1 MPHQLFNRT
10 TINRVARTMDP
21 YTDDWALELGGD
33 RAGRLA
39 APVPPPAPMGAVG
52 LTDEVALNMYE
63 YWREGGMASVLAS
76 KLYGALATCLTTLW
90 TVALFVGVDWQ
101 ALVSPA
107 AVLRLRVSDMVE
119 HPTAADVLF
128 MVYFACGMAASAYL
142 MVDAAT
148 AVKRL
153 RRTRGYLRANMGV
166 ATDADL
172 AMLTWD
178 ALVSE
183 LQPALMRTGWRAT
196 ILVPRLPA
204 EFHRSVAARITR
216 VQDMVTLLHTTGVLG
231 DLLGWIPASS
241 LTTSVVS
248 LVCVHPLLSGS
259 HAAPVPVFER
269 QEPRMFRHRAAVV
282 GAATTLLLPFI
293 VLWVV
298 VRAVAGF
305 AEEIHARGG
314 TMARRSVPEGTKQ
327 AMREYTELPHE
338 LDLRMRAAP
347 GAVTDYLDQV
357 PTPVSSKLAAAA
369 SYTCVLPLMLLVVVG
384 FVQEGALT
392 GNLLWGRNLL
402 WWAATLGSAVALA
415 RGLRSSGG
423 AGAAQRGEPPDP
435 KRYMDRFKAVVRRAG
450 GPDPSPTALVPL
462 RIVTRARSLVAALAV
477 PILCVRIFRRADRVA
492 HVLNT
497 NIVDVPGTGPVARSV
512 MCANPRDAAAPVA
525 RGVGVMTA
533 RPALDASMRVGFEF
547 GI

>member
-1 MPHQLFNRT
+1 MAVQHILNGVERPVVKPNLIPANNYTLDPGPHQVRCYVSNRSVAPRCCLGHAHHPNTFTSFTNEKFHGLGCSLPHQLFNRT

-172 AMLTWD
+172 ARRPGVRAAAGAD
-178 ALVSE
+178 A
-183 LQPALMRTGWRAT
+183 
-196 ILVPRLPA
+196 
-204 EFHRSVAARITR
+204 HRVA
-216 VQDMVTLLHTTGVLG
+216 G
-231 DLLGWIPASS
+231 DDS
-241 LTTSVVS
+241 
-248 LVCVHPLLSGS
+248 C
-259 HAAPVPVFER
+259 AAPARRVPPQRRCSDHAGPGHGHPFAHHRRARGLARVDPGVQPDNQR
-269 QEPRMFRHRAAVV
+269 GVPSVCAPAAVGEPR
-282 GAATTLLLPFI
+282 GPGPG
-293 VLWVV
+293 
-298 VRAVAGF
+298 VR
-305 AEEIHARGG
+305 
-314 TMARRSVPEGTKQ
+314 
-327 AMREYTELPHE
+327 
-338 LDLRMRAAP
+338 AP
-347 GAVTDYLDQV
+347 GA
-357 PTPVSSKLAAAA
+357 P
-369 SYTCVLPLMLLVVVG
+369 
-384 FVQEGALT
+384 
-392 GNLLWGRNLL
+392 
-402 WWAATLGSAVALA
+402 
-415 RGLRSSGG
+415 
-423 AGAAQRGEPPDP
+423 
-435 KRYMDRFKAVVRRAG
+435 
-450 GPDPSPTALVPL
+450 
-462 RIVTRARSLVAALAV
+462 
-477 PILCVRIFRRADRVA
+477 
-492 HVLNT
+492 HV
-497 NIVDVPGTGPVARSV
+497 
-512 MCANPRDAAAPVA
+512 
-525 RGVGVMTA
+525 
-533 RPALDASMRVGFEF
+533 
-547 GI
+547 